1 MAGFKAGACA
11 GLELYPVIFAVACT
25 SVAEKKMEPE
35 LLNQLLKESGP
46 LLIIT
51 LLISVGCALLCG
63 VIAARRRARWVY
75 WSVMG
80 FAFGPLALPF
90 VFMAKPKPST
100 DATS

>member
-1 MAGFKAGACA
+1 MAEYKAGASA
-11 GLELYPVIFAVACT
+11 GLVLSPVICAVACP

-46 LLIIT
+46 LLLVS

-80 FAFGPLALPF
+80 FAFGPFALPF
-90 VFMAKPKPST
+90 VFMAKPKPPK